1 MSPGSISTYP
11 PPHCLAIGMGGDTE
25 GPDVT
30 SRCSWCSQPYSTVP
44 PLPHGLEATLLWPL
58 TSTQHFLSLSM
69 LQSTKMGQSFWE
81 QLHLALALLLLNVGS
96 AVNGDVTHG
105 CYGVPGLPGM
115 PGAPGKDGRDGLKG
129 AKGEP
134 GIPATPATRGP
145 KGMKG
150 EPGSPGL
157 PGKTGPRGP
166 PGPIGDPGM
175 MGMTGEPGMP
185 GSYKQKHQSAF
196 SVTRQTG
203 EHPLKNVPVVF
214 NHVITNTNH
223 DYNTTTGKFTCNIP
237 GLYYFVFHTSQTANL
252 CVILYKNGSKM
263 ASFCDHKTNTM
274 QVSSGGII
282 LHVDA
287 GNEVWLAVNDYNGMV
302 GIGSSDS
309 VFSGFLLFPD

>member
-1 MSPGSISTYP
+1 
-11 PPHCLAIGMGGDTE
+11 
-25 GPDVT
+25 
-30 SRCSWCSQPYSTVP
+30 
-44 PLPHGLEATLLWPL
+44 
-58 TSTQHFLSLSM
+58 
-69 LQSTKMGQSFWE
+69 MGQSFGGKI
-81 QLHLALALLLLNVGS
+81 HLALTLLLLNLGS
-96 AVNGDVTHG
+96 AVTRGDPYG

-115 PGAPGKDGRDGLKG
+115 PGVPGKDGRDGFKG

-157 PGKTGPRGP
+157 PGKTGPIGVSGP
-166 PGPIGDPGM
+166 PGYSGV
-175 MGMTGEPGMP
+175 MGMAGEPGIP

-196 SVTRQTG
+196 SVTRQTS

-223 DYNTTTGKFTCNIP
+223 DYNTSTGKFTCKLP

-252 CVILYKNGSKM
+252 CTILYKDSIKM

-274 QVSSGGII
+274 QVSSGGIL
-282 LHVDA
+282 LHLTA
-287 GNEVWLAVNDYNGMV
+287 GNRVWLEVNDYNGMV